1 MDYIRVSMFRI
12 FSRVCAVLVIG
23 LLFGCNQVS
32 QYALSEQS
40 INKYLSTHTDKASR
54 SFNLSGL
61 VNADLSLNNLNAKIG
76 RDTPNKVTLTGNA
89 VFAISSILGNQDA
102 NLQLTINARP
112 DFDPVKGAVYLKDLE
127 LADYDLKT
135 TQGAVKNVKT
145 FIPLLNSALQLYFN
159 EQPVYVLNPA
169 NSALEATAQ
178 KLAKGIKVE
187 EGKLVFDFIK

>member
-1 MDYIRVSMFRI
+1 M
-12 FSRVCAVLVIG
+12 
-23 LLFGCNQVS
+23 
-32 QYALSEQS
+32 
-40 INKYLSTHTDKASR
+40 
-54 SFNLSGL
+54 
-61 VNADLSLNNLNAKIG
+61 
-76 RDTPNKVTLTGNA
+76 TLTGNA

-159 EQPVYVLNPA
+159 DQPVYVLNPA

>member
-1 MDYIRVSMFRI
+1 MFRI
-12 FSRVCAVLVIG
+12 FPRVCAVLVIG

-32 QYALSEQS
+32 QYTLSEQS
-40 INKYLSTHTDKASR
+40 INKYLATHTDKTSR

-76 RDTPNKVTLTGNA
+76 RDTPNKVTLSGNA

-159 EQPVYVLNPA
+159 DQPVYILNPA

>member
-1 MDYIRVSMFRI
+1 MYKI
-12 FSRVCAVLVIG
+12 FSRLFAVLAVGI
-23 LLFGCNQVS
+23 LFGCNQVS
-32 QYALSEQS
+32 QYSLSEQS
-40 INKYLSTHTDKASR
+40 INKYLSTHTEKTSR

-61 VNADLSLNNLNAKIG
+61 VNADLSLNNLNANIG
-76 RDTPNKVTLTGNA
+76 REVPNKVTLSGNA
-89 VFAISSILGNQDA
+89 NFSISSILGNQDA

-112 DFDPVKGAVYLKDLE
+112 DFDPVKGAVYLRDLE

-135 TQGAVKNVKT
+135 NQGAVKNVKT

-159 EQPVYVLNPA
+159 DQPVYVLNPS

-178 KLAKGIKVE
+178 KLAKGIKVQ